1 MGMGLMNNSATTLGR
16 SGLSDWLIQRVSAV
30 ILGIYVIGLLGW
42 FLCQSPVDYATWQGL
57 NAHLAMRIA
66 NTLALLA
73 LIAHAWI
80 GIWTILTDYVTRP
93 RMAAVGLGDYA
104 TALRI
109 VLEVVTFLWLFAS
122 LAWGAVIIWA
132 GV

>member
-1 MGMGLMNNSATTLGR
+1 VVTNVTALGR

-30 ILGIYVIGLLGW
+30 ILAIYTVGLLGW
-42 FLCQSPVDYATWQGL
+42 FVCNAGVDFATWQAL
-57 NAHLAMRIA
+57 NACLAMRIA

-80 GIWTILTDYVTRP
+80 GVWTILTDYVTSAR
-93 RMAAVGLGDYA
+93 LGTLG

-109 VLEVVTFLWLFAS
+109 AMQAASFLWLFVC
-122 LAWGAVIIWA
+122 LVWGAVIIWA

>member
-1 MGMGLMNNSATTLGR
+1 MVSNASVTSVTALGR
-16 SGLSDWLIQRVSAV
+16 SGLSDWLIQRISAV
-30 ILGIYVIGLLGW
+30 ILAIYTVGMLGW
-42 FLCQSPVDYATWQGL
+42 FVCTGPVDYATWQGL
-57 NAHLAMRIA
+57 NACLGMRIA

-80 GIWTILTDYVTRP
+80 GVWTILTDYVTTRQ
-93 RMAAVGLGDYA
+93 LGGTA

-109 VLEVVTFLWLFAS
+109 ALVTISFLWLFVC
-122 LAWGAVIIWA
+122 LVWGAVIIWA

>member
-1 MGMGLMNNSATTLGR
+1 MVTSVTSLGR
-16 SGLSDWLIQRVSAV
+16 SGLHDWVVQRASAV
-30 ILGIYVIGLLGW
+30 ILAVYTVGLLGW
-42 FLCQSPVDYATWQGL
+42 FLIQPQVDFAAWQAL
-57 NAHLAMRIA
+57 NQCTAMRVA

-80 GIWTILTDYVTRP
+80 GVWTILTDYVTTRQLGSLGG
-93 RMAAVGLGDYA
+93 GLRLLLQA
-104 TALRI
+104 I
-109 VLEVVTFLWLFAS
+109 SFLWLFAC

>member
-1 MGMGLMNNSATTLGR
+1 VVTSATALGR

-30 ILGIYVIGLLGW
+30 ILAIYAVGMLGW
-42 FLCQSPVDYATWQGL
+42 FACTPVVDHATWQGL
-57 NAHLAMRIA
+57 NACLGMRIA

-80 GIWTILTDYVTRP
+80 GVWTILTDYVTSRQ
-93 RMAAVGLGDYA
+93 MGA
-104 TALRI
+104 TGSALRLA
-109 VLEVVTFLWLFAS
+109 LEVLAFLWLFIC
-122 LAWGAVIIWA
+122 LVWGAVIIWA